1 MNLLHEAMLW
11 AAQADL
17 ALASPQ
23 PEQSMALYQTAE
35 EPVRLTGADCY
46 TLYGDS
52 IPLCVVEMTGIQLR
66 DWLEECAGRYTIIY
80 DGSISVPE
88 GTDQIYGISYDIY
101 LGNPAGMRLANMTYG
116 GRPIT
121 AEQTFRVALS
131 AAHFEEEGAHG
142 FPAVTGLNADDVIWA
157 STQEKEPES
166 PADTIPK
173 IVAAYIKTVSQEGS
187 FIAPKARSHWNISRS
202 SSAQALASVTRLAF
216 VEALYE
222 GAGRPTAYLDLEITF
237 SDMDGKNP
245 AAAWATQAGIVLGNG
260 SGQFLPDTPVTRE
273 QALIMLLRYDIARGA
288 GPVGAWAVGIPY
300 TDAAKGSAW
309 ASEALMWNVI
319 RGYLPP
325 DDAGRLNPQ
334 SILTREQLEY
344 AISQLGK

>member
-1 MNLLHEAMLW
+1 MTFGAWLDHWYQSDCKPAIRPKT
-11 AAQADL
+11 QADYENRIYQHIIPEIGHIPL
-17 ALASPQ
+17 VKLTSGDLQQFYIRLKQGGRLLQ
-23 PEQSMALYQTAE
+23 PERYGPGLSDRMVKTCHVTCCTALDKA
-35 EPVRLTGADCY
+35 
-46 TLYGDS
+46 
-52 IPLCVVEMTGIQLR
+52 
-66 DWLEECAGRYTIIY
+66 
-80 DGSISVPE
+80 
-88 GTDQIYGISYDIY
+88 
-101 LGNPAGMRLANMTYG
+101 
-116 GRPIT
+116 
-121 AEQTFRVALS
+121 
-131 AAHFEEEGAHG
+131 
-142 FPAVTGLNADDVIWA
+142 
-157 STQEKEPES
+157 
-166 PADTIPK
+166 
-173 IVAAYIKTVSQEGS
+173 VSQG
-187 FIAPKARSHWNISRS
+187 
-202 SSAQALASVTRLAF
+202 LL
-216 VEALYE
+216 L
-222 GAGRPTAYLDLEITF
+222 
-237 SDMDGKNP
+237 KNP